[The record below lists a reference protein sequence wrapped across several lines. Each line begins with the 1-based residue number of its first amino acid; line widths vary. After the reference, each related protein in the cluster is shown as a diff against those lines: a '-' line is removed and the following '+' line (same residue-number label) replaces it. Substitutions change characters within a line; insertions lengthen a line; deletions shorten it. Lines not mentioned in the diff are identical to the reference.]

1 MYGEERAAQHCKPQ
15 QIRMKKWTILS
26 MYRVVLIAE
35 HAFVHL
41 PFRGKRL
48 CIF

>member
-1 MYGEERAAQHCKPQ
+1 MYGEGRAAQHREPK

-35 HAFVHL
+35 YAFVHL

-48 CIF
+48 CIL